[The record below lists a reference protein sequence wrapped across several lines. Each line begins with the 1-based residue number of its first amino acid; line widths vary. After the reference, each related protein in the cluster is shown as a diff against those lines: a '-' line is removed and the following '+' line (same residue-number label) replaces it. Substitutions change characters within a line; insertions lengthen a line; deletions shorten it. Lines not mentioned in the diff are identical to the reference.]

1 MLLMWFTNSPAI
13 EITIHNTERT
23 CHIMS
28 NMFMDTYFWFRNERV
43 HASNPL
49 TLLGIFGLLVVIVVG
64 WLLLG
69 VT

>member
-1 MLLMWFTNSPAI
+1 
-13 EITIHNTERT
+13 
-23 CHIMS
+23 
-28 NMFMDTYFWFRNERV
+28 MDTYFWFRNERV